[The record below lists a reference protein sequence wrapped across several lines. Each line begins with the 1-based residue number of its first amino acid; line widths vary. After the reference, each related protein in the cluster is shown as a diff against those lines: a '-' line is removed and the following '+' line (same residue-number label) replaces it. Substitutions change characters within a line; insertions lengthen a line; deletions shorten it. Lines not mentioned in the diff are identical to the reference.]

1 VRLSPF
7 AASGW
12 TSILIGRFSECGVP
26 ETQCLVMSAATRL
39 TAFQA
44 PTPTTCA
51 N

>member
-12 TSILIGRFSECGVP
+12 TSILIGRFSERGIP
-26 ETQCLVMSAATRL
+26 ETECLVMSAATRL
-39 TAFQA
+39 TAFRA
-44 PTPTTCA
+44 LRLTACA